1 MDLKKVALFEMVANP
16 DMKLIF
22 QFAPGDDHSYI
33 RISDWIEFDAPARD
47 PAEVEADRQRVKL
60 HRLAK
65 MRAEIDKLQAG
76 V

>member
-1 MDLKKVALFEMVANP
+1 MDLKKVALFEMVASP

-22 QFAPGDDHSYI
+22 QFEPSDANSYI
-33 RISDWIEFDAPARD
+33 RISDWIEFIAPARD
-47 PAEVEADRQRVKL
+47 PAEGDADRQRVKL

>member
-1 MDLKKVALFEMVANP
+1 MDLKRIALFEMVASP

-22 QFAPGDDHSYI
+22 QFEPSDANSYI
-33 RISDWIEFDAPARD
+33 RISDWIEFSAPARD
-47 PAEVEADRQRVKL
+47 PVEVDADRQRVKL

>member
-1 MDLKKVALFEMVANP
+1 MDLKKVALFEMVASP

-22 QFAPGDDHSYI
+22 QFEPSDANSYI
-33 RISDWIEFDAPARD
+33 RISDWIEFSAPARD
-47 PAEVEADRQRVKL
+47 PAQVEADRQRVKL

-76 V
+76 A